1 MIDTTKVW
9 FMKIMF
15 FKKAYM
21 IKSQKIFYQ
30 LHLWNTKFTKREN
43 QGSAIQESG
52 CDNFG
57 SFLQH

>member
-1 MIDTTKVW
+1 
-9 FMKIMF
+9 MKIVF
-15 FKKAYM
+15 FKKAYI
-21 IKSQKIFYQ
+21 IKRQKIFYQ